1 MEFANIIC
9 LKVPDM
15 YTIFLQKFSVERDMN
30 NLLSYGQ
37 EGIFCEQHPPKYGAS
52 LRRAL
57 SVVAIKAGACEGSE
71 QSIDYRGRRRR
82 TLNLRENKRARGRA
96 TRQWI
101 DMNKH
106 LPAACMK

>member
-1 MEFANIIC
+1 MISILSILTGGGGVKNPENLTDVIC
-9 LKVPDM
+9 TWPL
-15 YTIFLQKFSVERDMN
+15 
-30 NLLSYGQ
+30 
-37 EGIFCEQHPPKYGAS
+37 
-52 LRRAL
+52 
-57 SVVAIKAGACEGSE
+57 KAGACEGSE

-82 TLNLRENKRARGRA
+82 TLNLRENKRA

>member
-1 MEFANIIC
+1 MVIC
-9 LKVPDM
+9 SAKGFVNSIPRM
-15 YTIFLQKFSVERDMN
+15 CGKFR
-30 NLLSYGQ
+30 Q
-37 EGIFCEQHPPKYGAS
+37 
-52 LRRAL
+52 AL